1 MPHLLI
7 VEDDELLR
15 DGLSALLQ
23 RAGHRVSGA
32 ESGERALQLLGDR
45 GYDGIVLDL
54 GLPGIGG
61 LEVLRRVRAEQAA
74 LPVLILTARDGVESR
89 VEGLK
94 AGADDYLTKPF
105 DTQELLARIQALLRR
120 ASLPAFGTSAPPAP
134 SAGELRI
141 EDGLPRAWVGT
152 TAVDLTRREWVLLRL
167 LKQQARQ
174 VVSREMV
181 LSAWQ
186 ADESGDA
193 GTGEQ
198 GGTHSNAVEVYVHR
212 LRRKLGE
219 RSPAIRNI
227 RGLGYMLDSAP
238 Q

>member
-1 MPHLLI
+1 MNILLA
-7 VEDDELLR
+7 EDQAMVRTALASLLR
-15 DGLSALLQ
+15 LE
-23 RAGHRVSGA
+23 AGFNVTEA
-32 ESGERALQLLGDR
+32 
-45 GYDGIVLDL
+45 
-54 GLPGIGG
+54 
-61 LEVLRRVRAEQAA
+61 
-74 LPVLILTARDGVESR
+74 
-89 VEGLK
+89 
-94 AGADDYLTKPF
+94 
-105 DTQELLARIQALLRR
+105 
-120 ASLPAFGTSAPPAP
+120 
-134 SAGELRI
+134 
-141 EDGLPRAWVGT
+141 EDGA
-152 TAVDLTRREWVLLRL
+152 AALRL
-167 LKQQARQ
+167 LKQQAGQ